1 MMKRYE
7 FDVAVSLHPLSK
19 HGLYKEIRNIEILA
33 ENHTE
38 AFLTAYAMASYP
50 NNVITDIWDRI

>member
-1 MMKRYE
+1 MERFE
-7 FDVAVSLHPLSK
+7 FDVAISTHPLRK
-19 HGLYKEIRNIEILA
+19 HGLYVSIRNIEILA

-50 NNVITDIWDRI
+50 NNVVTEIWDRI